1 MRAAVVVMISLA
13 LTGSAMAQ
21 SQNAA
26 KTGAGGPLES
36 LEALQSEWNKQY
48 AGLPGQAF
56 KGAVGI
62 YGLARA
68 LAAASDAVNFKLRV
82 RGNGSVDQG
91 GGATSTTGTSVST
104 DSTTSSSTSTN

>member
-1 MRAAVVVMISLA
+1 MRAAGVILLSLA
-13 LTGSAMAQ
+13 LVGPAMAQ

-26 KTGAGGPLES
+26 KTGAGGPLGS
-36 LEALQSEWNKQY
+36 LDALQSEWNKQY

-91 GGATSTTGTSVST
+91 GSATSTTGTSVST